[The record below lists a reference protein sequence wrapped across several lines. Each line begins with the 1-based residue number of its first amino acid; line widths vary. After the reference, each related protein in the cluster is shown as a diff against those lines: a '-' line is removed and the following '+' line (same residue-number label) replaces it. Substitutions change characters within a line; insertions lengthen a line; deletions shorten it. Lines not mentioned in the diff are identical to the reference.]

1 MLGVLTWSQ
10 NMTEI
15 AVVATFVAKPG
26 NEEKL
31 KELLQGI
38 VAPTLAEPGA
48 IQYDL
53 HRDIKEPRR
62 FVFFER
68 WKSEASLAEHNKTPH
83 IQTLGKTLPDLIEH
97 GEINVVA
104 KL

>member
-1 MLGVLTWSQ
+1 MS
-10 NMTEI
+10 EI

-26 NEEKL
+26 HEEKL
-31 KELLQGI
+31 KALLQEI
-38 VAPTLAEPGA
+38 VEPSRKDKGA
-48 IQYDL
+48 LQYDL

-68 WKSEASLAEHNKTPH
+68 WESEAALAAHDKTPH
-83 IQTLGKTLPDLIEH
+83 IAPLGAKLKDILES

>member
-1 MLGVLTWSQ
+1 MP
-10 NMTEI
+10 EI

-26 NEEKL
+26 HEEKL
-31 KELLQGI
+31 RETLQAI
-38 VAPTLAEPGA
+38 VAPTREEPGA
-48 IQYDL
+48 LQYDL

-68 WKSEASLAEHNKTPH
+68 WASEEALALHNKTPH
-83 IQTLGKTLPDLIEH
+83 IEPLGRLLPDLIES

>member
-1 MLGVLTWSQ
+1 
-10 NMTEI
+10 MTEI

-68 WKSEASLAEHNKTPH
+68 WASEASLAEHNKTSH
-83 IQTLGKTLPDLIEH
+83 IQALGKRLPDLIEH

>member
-1 MLGVLTWSQ
+1 MLDPLIWSQ
-10 NMTEI
+10 VMTEI
-15 AVVATFVAKPG
+15 AVVATFIAKPG
-26 NEEKL
+26 NEDKL
-31 KELLQGI
+31 KAALQGI
-38 VAPTLAEPGA
+38 VTPTLKEPGA
-48 IQYDL
+48 LQYDL

-68 WKSEASLAEHNKTPH
+68 WLSEAALAQHNQTPH
-83 IQTLGKTLPDLIEH
+83 IQELGKTLPDLIEH

>member
-1 MLGVLTWSQ
+1 
-10 NMTEI
+10 MTEI

-26 NEEKL
+26 NEDKL
-31 KELLQGI
+31 KEALQGI
-38 VAPTLAEPGA
+38 VTPTLKEPGA
-48 IQYDL
+48 LQYDL

-68 WKSEASLAEHNKTPH
+68 WLSEAALAQHNQTSH
-83 IQTLGKTLPDLIEH
+83 IQALGKTLPDLIEH